1 MRHVSTFKPIA
12 VFWKLCANL
21 SYLER
26 MQIFRCIFLRQNINS
41 IFNRK
46 SELAN
51 KNSPILDFYRAES
64 LALEKPRYSF
74 CFFEKQLFKMQKM
87 KFGEIFKTW
96 LCGSNHELAKRWAS
110 LSMKFNSNLYRPI
123 ELFFIFKLL
132 KELLWKFLFFQTFK
146 NDSLFSLQILSK
158 FASG

>member
-1 MRHVSTFKPIA
+1 
-12 VFWKLCANL
+12 
-21 SYLER
+21 

-110 LSMKFNSNLYRPI
+110 LSMKFNSKLYRPI
-123 ELFFIFKLL
+123 EAFLYLSYYKIILKISSVFANFSIWLTFLTPNFIKLRKRL
-132 KELLWKFLFFQTFK
+132 ILTNFQ
-146 NDSLFSLQILSK
+146 SFSIDLRCREAWEYFGI
-158 FASG
+158 